1 MALSREHELL
11 ENLLAHPAWEHI
23 VKPVINEKVK
33 VYLAQLLNPSQA
45 RKDSISDDHIRG
57 AIEALRWV
65 VTYAQ
70 QEIDAAK
77 EESLRDEA
85 AAREAAEEVPL
96 FGGGRPITE
105 TGEDHGRSGE
115 SGAGQ

>member
-1 MALSREHELL
+1 MGLSREHELL

-23 VKPVINEKVK
+23 LKPVITEKVTL
-33 VYLAQLLNPSQA
+33 YYSQLLSPTQG
-45 RKDSISDDHIRG
+45 RKDVAPDDYLRG

-65 VTYAQ
+65 VTYPQA
-70 QEIDAAK
+70 EIDAAK
-77 EESLRDEA
+77 EEAAREEA

-96 FGGGRPITE
+96 FGGGRPTFE

-115 SGAGQ
+115 SGSGQ